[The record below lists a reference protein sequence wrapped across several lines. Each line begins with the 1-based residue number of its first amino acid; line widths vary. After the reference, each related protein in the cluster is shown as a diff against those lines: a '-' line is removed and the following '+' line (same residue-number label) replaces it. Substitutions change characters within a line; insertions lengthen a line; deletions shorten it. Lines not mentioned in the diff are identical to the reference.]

1 MCGCVQFKHISFY
14 HYTYYVYLTQVIID
28 DYITSAEDNALKA
41 LDAVV
46 DINQTL
52 DLQDVNLVSS
62 LFTEDNSDC
71 ITPTSLAQ
79 ADHPTAWK
87 VKSFT
92 PTILKYVHTWMLFS
106 NKINLHVPYIAIL
119 HLSE

>member
-1 MCGCVQFKHISFY
+1 M
-14 HYTYYVYLTQVIID
+14 IIN

-52 DLQDVNLVSS
+52 DPQDVSLVSS

-92 PTILKYVHTWMLFS
+92 PTVLKYVYGCHFS
-106 NKINLHVPYIAIL
+106 KLNKCTCTIHSNIIFNWID
-119 HLSE
+119 